1 MRKIHILKAII
12 DLVWIISMPAILLV
26 IGLVLAVLFRDLSGL
41 DIKINS
47 VNFNANDWLSKTLL
61 IISALNY
68 LLILAALYF
77 FRKTLRYF
85 INTKIFDIIV
95 ISSFKKIGNLL
106 SISGIV
112 SISISFIIRIYYQQK
127 ISFELGLNEH
137 IVLIC
142 LGLFFLILSEVFKIA
157 KAHKQEN
164 DLTI

>member
-1 MRKIHILKAII
+1 MRKIYILKAII
-12 DLVWIISMPAILLV
+12 DFVWIVSMPAILLV
-26 IGLVLAVLFRDLSGL
+26 IGLVFLVFFRDLGDL

-47 VNFNANDWLSKTLL
+47 VNFNANDALSKTLL

-68 LLILAALYF
+68 LLILGALYF

-85 INTKIFDIIV
+85 LNTKIFDDVV
-95 ISSFKKIGNLL
+95 ITSFKKIGNLL

-112 SISISFIIRIYYQQK
+112 SISISFIVRIYYQNK
-127 ISFELGLNEH
+127 VSFNLGLNEH
-137 IVLIC
+137 IILIC

-157 KAHKQEN
+157 KANKQEN